1 MEIKNNHLLIYYNEK
16 SDYRKSHP
24 DPTFEN
30 EWSFCAGERLFKSGV
45 GKYVFFHTTSKDP
58 KTNKNKRY
66 IKAYFLVK
74 YICNGYRDPIV
85 KELEGGAK
93 HAFDIPNHCVII
105 GDKKKSKVLQK
116 SIEFNKKLAKKL
128 EFIPPKKIQF
138 DIENKK
144 GRTLSD
150 LECISSATRN
160 YRCLSESDVKWLL
173 SKAK

>member
-1 MEIKNNHLLIYYNEK
+1 MEKNNHLLIYYNEK
-16 SDYRKSHP
+16 SDFRKNHP

-105 GDKKKSKVLQK
+105 GDKNKSKVLQK
-116 SIEFNKKLAKKL
+116 PIEFNKKLAKEL

-138 DIENKK
+138 DIENEN

-160 YRCLSESDVKWLL
+160 YRCLSKSDVILLL

>member
-1 MEIKNNHLLIYYNEK
+1 MKSRNNHLLIYYNEK

-30 EWSFCAGERLFKSGV
+30 EWSFCAGYRLFKSGE
-45 GKYVFFHTTSKDP
+45 GKYVFFHSTSKDP
-58 KTNKNKRY
+58 KTKENKRY

-74 YICNGYRDPIV
+74 NILNGYRNPIV
-85 KELEGGAK
+85 KELKGGAN

-105 GDKKKSKVLQK
+105 GDKEKSKVLQK
-116 SIEFNKKLAKKL
+116 PIEFNKELAKKL
-128 EFIPPKKIQF
+128 EFDPPKKIKF
-138 DIENKK
+138 DIENEN

-160 YRCLSESDVKWLL
+160 YRCLSDSDVELLL
-173 SKAK
+173 SMA